1 MDTKINVALEVKT
14 GLVHKGLIVVQL
26 ACGIGT
32 LAQAQLPVTVVMVF
46 VPTQLWYSQFMR

>member
-46 VPTQLWYSQFMR
+46 VPTQWYSQFMG